1 MLYTEK
7 ALENMLIIDER
18 VRLRQSCRTI
28 AGGGGLAGGGGGKLT
43 NLIGSHI
50 PQGTHSTS
58 SDSYPPFQSA

>member
-1 MLYTEK
+1 MFFTEK

-18 VRLRQSCRTI
+18 IRLRQSCRTI
-28 AGGGGLAGGGGGKLT
+28 AGGLAGGGGGKLT

-58 SDSYPPFQSA
+58 SGSYPPFQSA